1 MYVVY
6 KMSHIIHALFY
17 IGFVDAFV
25 NSDRTSIDGFLNFT
39 APQPFEGFVSFMSI
53 LLINM
58 FHYIRESVD
67 SLCRDGADACIT

>member
-1 MYVVY
+1 MYVLY
-6 KMSHIIHALFY
+6 KISHIIHALFY

-53 LLINM
+53 VNKDVPLNTVFHSEVLIP
-58 FHYIRESVD
+58 
-67 SLCRDGADACIT
+67 L